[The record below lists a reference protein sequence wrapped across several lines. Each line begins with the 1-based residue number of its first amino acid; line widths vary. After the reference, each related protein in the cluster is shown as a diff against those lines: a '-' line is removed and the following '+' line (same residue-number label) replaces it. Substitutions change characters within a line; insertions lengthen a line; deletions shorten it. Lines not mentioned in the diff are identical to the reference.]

1 MIPGVK
7 VKLNVVVF
15 PTATLQG
22 VAQQFS
28 TCTLLIL
35 TCVEPAGKLQY
46 ISSSFRSDSICSKQ
60 VNRQVSNY
68 SGRCLLLAHR
78 SPAMEFD
85 TPPLLGQKAH
95 STPVDH

>member
-46 ISSSFRSDSICSKQ
+46 ISSSFRKHM
-60 VNRQVSNY
+60 Y
-68 SGRCLLLAHR
+68 
-78 SPAMEFD
+78 
-85 TPPLLGQKAH
+85 
-95 STPVDH
+95 